1 MKFPHANS
9 IPLFLAVTVAM
20 AIGAGQATLAQEE
33 PEEEL
38 EIIEIGNPYDEADD
52 DIEASDGESGSED
65 EIFDG
70 LVYDQESQQYQL
82 IEDPEDEDIEE
93 PPSQRETDIEEIR
106 RLFALYKESVT
117 GQNYLTSLSF

>member
-38 EIIEIGNPYDEADD
+38 EIIVLGNPYDEADD
-52 DIEASDGESGSED
+52 DNEASDGESED

-93 PPSQRETDIEEIR
+93 PPSQRETDIDEIR
-106 RLFALYKESVT
+106 RLFALYKDC
-117 GQNYLTSLSF
+117 LAR